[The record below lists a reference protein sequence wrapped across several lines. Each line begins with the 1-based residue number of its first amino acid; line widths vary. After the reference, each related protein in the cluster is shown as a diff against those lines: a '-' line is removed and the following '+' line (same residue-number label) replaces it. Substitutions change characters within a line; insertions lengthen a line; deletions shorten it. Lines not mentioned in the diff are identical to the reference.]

1 KFLSLGNKIGLSFF
15 YDSSGSSS
23 ARSTSMASMT
33 KKMAVSVNSFAA
45 KTVSDSEARSMNDF
59 SASDVSVMGGVLDRT
74 RRPRFVG

>member
-1 KFLSLGNKIGLSFF
+1 
-15 YDSSGSSS
+15 
-23 ARSTSMASMT
+23 MASMT